1 MKYRLPVV
9 FLVMND
15 DRYGAIKYLQ
25 EALFAGRWGEA
36 DLANPDFPALAEA
49 FGARGER
56 VTVATLPAA
65 LARGLAA
72 DGPTVLELPM
82 AVTPPWEL

>member
-1 MKYRLPVV
+1 MPREGEKRPLLKHAIIAAIA
-9 FLVMND
+9 LVGM
-15 DRYGAIKYLQ
+15 AVPTI
-25 EALFAGRWGEA
+25 
-36 DLANPDFPALAEA
+36 AEA
-49 FGARGER
+49 VEAEPTPDTSRLQ
-56 VTVATLPAA
+56 VATLPAA